1 MCLISDPLCFER
13 LLAPETIQDSVE
25 VRHFY
30 YKKVHLAADKI
41 MNCDW
46 NWYVS
51 KKSFRYGKSAFL
63 IKKKKTK
70 QQHFTEIFQ
79 PDQIR
84 VSVTRNR
91 KSCSL
96 AKIMITRMLTH
107 RASLPGHMPP
117 NPNIDSNSY
126 LKIPGVKIVVSIPQT
141 TTIY

>member
-30 YKKVHLAADKI
+30 YKKVHLAAHKI

-63 IKKKKTK
+63 IKKKNKTTAFHRNISARSNK
-70 QQHFTEIFQ
+70 SFCDQKSEILF
-79 PDQIR
+79 
-84 VSVTRNR
+84 VSQNYDNQD
-91 KSCSL
+91 
-96 AKIMITRMLTH
+96 A
-107 RASLPGHMPP
+107 
-117 NPNIDSNSY
+117 NPQS
-126 LKIPGVKIVVSIPQT
+126 
-141 TTIY
+141 

>member
-63 IKKKKTK
+63 IKKKKQNNSISQK
-70 QQHFTEIFQ
+70 YFS
-79 PDQIR
+79 QI
-84 VSVTRNR
+84 
-91 KSCSL
+91 K
-96 AKIMITRMLTH
+96 
-107 RASLPGHMPP
+107 
-117 NPNIDSNSY
+117 
-126 LKIPGVKIVVSIPQT
+126 
-141 TTIY
+141 